1 MNCFWSPHVMS
12 MFFSSRANLLLLFR
26 IFWWA
31 RKTTSTCIASQN
43 PRMVWFWSTLCL
55 TGPSPTAAGISKCSL
70 NGRHWMPPE
79 LWKPIF
85 QSIRNTMDVLHLNET
100 LPISPQKKGLIPP
113 VVQLYTKRF
122 FGLENRK
129 KYYFEMWRKT
139 QFPRKGLKKINQ
151 FQENSQ
157 FNTKVCIFW
166 CGTKHG
172 SHWFY
177 FFLPISFSS
186 SSQELIKPFS
196 WPKPALPRVSSDDI
210 NTPFFLLYAW
220 KLQF

>member
-1 MNCFWSPHVMS
+1 MMKIRTVFQPTCHLSVF
-12 MFFSSRANLLLLFR
+12 LLKCKPF
-26 IFWWA
+26 
-31 RKTTSTCIASQN
+31 TSVQNFLMGKKNHFTCITSQN

-55 TGPSPTAAGISKCSL
+55 TGPSPTAAGSPKCSL

-79 LWKPIF
+79 LWKPVF

-113 VVQLYTKRF
+113 VVQLYTNRF

-139 QFPRKGLKKINQ
+139 QFPRKGFKKSINFKKIP
-151 FQENSQ
+151 SLIS
-157 FNTKVCIFW
+157 KVCIFW

-172 SHWFY
+172 SH
-177 FFLPISFSS
+177 
-186 SSQELIKPFS
+186 
-196 WPKPALPRVSSDDI
+196 
-210 NTPFFLLYAW
+210 
-220 KLQF
+220 